1 MYIEEMP
8 NMPLEYYGTQ
18 DFYNKF
24 ITWRLNEIKTNYNE
38 IIKDGKIDLTPEQI
52 SRFRNLVL
60 AYYSKNMNEFI
71 NIAEIESLIRFLKN
85 QTRPNVR
92 DVQSPEFKSAFYEY
106 FINEA

>member
-1 MYIEEMP
+1 MCVFVCC
-8 NMPLEYYGTQ
+8 L
-18 DFYNKF
+18 
-24 ITWRLNEIKTNYNE
+24 
-38 IIKDGKIDLTPEQI
+38 LTRSEARSAYASI
-52 SRFRNLVL
+52 VSKL

-92 DVQSPEFKSAFYEY
+92 DVQSPEFKSAFYDY